1 MVGARVPCPKTSRPV
16 KEGNDGFIFPGF
28 KEIKCPKSILGRTM
42 LAQEYRDILK
52 SSAAAGPYGGFMSK
66 RTGNTFRATLA
77 VNEKAKRVEFR
88 FD

>member
-1 MVGARVPCPKTSRPV
+1 M
-16 KEGNDGFIFPGF
+16 KEGSDGIIFPDF
-28 KEIKCPKSILGRTM
+28 KEIKCLKSILGRTM

>member
-1 MVGARVPCPKTSRPV
+1 M
-16 KEGNDGFIFPGF
+16 KEGSDGIIFPDF

-66 RTGNTFRATLA
+66 RTDNTFRATLA
-77 VNEKAKRVEFR
+77 VNENAKRVEFR
-88 FD
+88 FG

>member
-1 MVGARVPCPKTSRPV
+1 M

-28 KEIKCPKSILGRTM
+28 KEIKCPKSVLGMTM

-52 SSAAAGPYGGFMSK
+52 SSAATGPYGGFTSK

-77 VNEKAKRVEFR
+77 VNENPKRVEFR
-88 FD
+88 FG